1 MNPAGGMRLGYI
13 GLLQWVKC
21 WQFVHNLCCQWPRMV
36 ESLRGGCSH
45 LVPCFSRQNGG
56 IDLERK
62 SWRSTVYRQFPPELC
77 RNVNPAPKLLLGDYK
92 EFEDGL
98 VGFERIEILS
108 WFILEHLWLSACR
121 RVWPKATPP
130 TNKPIPKPRIHCGSG
145 HPTDSPPA
153 P

>member
-1 MNPAGGMRLGYI
+1 MTLADVDEHIRTFPNKDRHQVLWLYRNSTRLWSFLECLAFSTQMMNPAGGMHLGYI

-98 VGFERIEILS
+98 TGFER
-108 WFILEHLWLSACR
+108 
-121 RVWPKATPP
+121 K
-130 TNKPIPKPRIHCGSG
+130 
-145 HPTDSPPA
+145 
-153 P
+153 